1 MSEVKWPAID
11 PTATFDEAIDDAI
24 SRQVPLL
31 ISKNTIITLTE
42 RILLKTNGATLRVVG
57 ASDGEACSRP
67 LIISSAHSLFQVG
80 GRGATLILENLNM
93 RHSCFRDEYKDIG
106 AVVFCLH
113 KAKVHI
119 TDCEILS
126 DHGFGIWAVQRATV
140 RLNNCT
146 VSSSSRSGCVSF
158 GRSSLSMIG
167 CMIRDCKIHGVC
179 SRGSTV
185 LSLQGCHITSSGIRG
200 LYAYHNVTLSMSD
213 TTVTN
218 TLSCDQAA
226 VDLWGCDLESLCRD
240 TDQGDTDIIEA
251 DTVDASTSFISDVDE
266 SNPVSEKM
274 QNTLDVAAI
283 TLDENCSDIH
293 IKKSHTEEPSTDTEY
308 SRKFKHSS
316 SLQNLSLKMADC
328 VICDNNGLGLRIR
341 HGRGQGDGRIS
352 GSIVSCKLHH
362 NRGGNV
368 HEITDQIESCSDSSQ
383 QQNCSLTETLQSKRI
398 LDLDPA
404 VDIIFDQELASRT
417 DGGRFLS
424 REFIWEYERDD
435 PSINTVLNRPVICPQ
450 VGRSTWQEFDSS
462 LSDFIQSSYELYL
475 KSAKGP
481 LTVVSSAPHEIEN
494 DRSLGHSNHNRN
506 ANDDDDDDSDDDDS
520 DDDDGSGTIDHDPQ
534 YCTVR
539 LPEPYFKYVVDF
551 KRMQQTNTHTHYMR
565 AIRRRESQT

>member
-11 PTATFDEAIDDAI
+11 PTTTFDEAIDDAI

-31 ISKNTIITLTE
+31 ISKNVIITLTE

-57 ASDGEACSRP
+57 TSDGEACSRP

-80 GRGATLILENLNM
+80 GRGATLILENLNL
-93 RHSCFRDEYKDIG
+93 RHSCFRDEYKAIG

-213 TTVTN
+213 TTVIN
-218 TLSCDQAA
+218 TLSCDHAA

-240 TDQGDTDIIEA
+240 PDQGDTDIIEA
-251 DTVDASTSFISDVDE
+251 DAVDASTSFISDVDGSSLVLE
-266 SNPVSEKM
+266 EM
-274 QNTLDVAAI
+274 QNALDVAAI
-283 TLDENCSDIH
+283 TLDERCSDIH
-293 IKKSHTEEPSTDTEY
+293 IKKSHTKEPSTDTEY

-316 SLQNLSLKMADC
+316 SLQNLSLEMADC

-341 HGRGQGDGRIS
+341 HGRGHGDGRIS

-368 HEITDQIESCSDSSQ
+368 HEITDQIVSCPASSQ
-383 QQNCSLTETLQSKRI
+383 QKNCSLTETLQSKRI

-404 VDIIFDQELASRT
+404 VDIICNEELVSRS

-424 REFIWEYERDD
+424 RDFIWEYERDD
-435 PSINTVLNRPVICPQ
+435 PSVSTVPNRSVTCPQ
-450 VGRSTWQEFDSS
+450 AGRSTWQEFDSS
-462 LSDFIQSSYELYL
+462 VSDYIQSSYELYL
-475 KSAKGP
+475 KSAKAP
-481 LTVVSSAPHEIEN
+481 LTVVSSASHEIGN
-494 DRSLGHSNHNRN
+494 DRSLGHSNHNGN
-506 ANDDDDDDSDDDDS
+506 DDDDSDDDN
-520 DDDDGSGTIDHDPQ
+520 GSGTIDHEPQ

-539 LPEPYFKYVVDF
+539 LPEPFVKYVVDF

-565 AIRRRESQT
+565 AIRRRNSQT

>member
-1 MSEVKWPAID
+1 MSEVKWPALD
-11 PTATFDEAIDDAI
+11 PNTTFDEAIDDAI

-31 ISKNTIITLTE
+31 ISRNAIITLTE
-42 RILLKTNGATLRVVG
+42 RILLKTNGATLRVIGV
-57 ASDGEACSRP
+57 SDGEACSRP

-80 GRGATLILENLNM
+80 GRGATLILENLNL

-158 GRSSLSMIG
+158 GRSSLSMVG
-167 CMIRDCKIHGVC
+167 CTIRDCKIHGVC

-200 LYAYHNVTLSMSD
+200 LYAYHNVSLSMSD

-218 TLSCDQAA
+218 TLSCDHAA
-226 VDLWGCDLESLCRD
+226 VDLWGCDVESLCRD

-251 DTVDASTSFISDVDE
+251 DTIDASTILIADVNWSSLVSDE
-266 SNPVSEKM
+266 M
-274 QNTLDVAAI
+274 QSTLDVAAI
-283 TLDENCSDIH
+283 TLDETFSDIH
-293 IKKSHTEEPSTDTEY
+293 IEKSHSEEPSPDTEY

-316 SLQNLSLKMADC
+316 SLQNLSLKMVDC

-341 HGRGQGDGRIS
+341 HGRGGGDGRIS
-352 GSIVSCKLHH
+352 GSIVSCNLHR

-368 HEITDQIESCSDSSQ
+368 HEITDQIQSSPNSSQ
-383 QQNCSLTETLQSKRI
+383 QQNGSLTETVQSTRF

-404 VDIIFDQELASRT
+404 VGIFRNKELVSRT
-417 DGGRFLS
+417 DNDRFLS
-424 REFIWEYERDD
+424 RVFVWEYERDD
-435 PSINTVLNRPVICPQ
+435 PSINIVPNRPVVCPEI
-450 VGRSTWQEFDSS
+450 GRSTWQEFDSS
-462 LSDFIQSSYELYL
+462 LSEYIQSSYELYL
-475 KSAKGP
+475 TNAKAP
-481 LTVVSSAPHEIEN
+481 LRIVSSASHEIEN

-506 ANDDDDDDSDDDDS
+506 NNDDNDDDDDS
-520 DDDDGSGTIDHDPQ
+520 DDDDGSGIVDHELQ
-534 YCTVR
+534 NCTVR
-539 LPEPYFKYVVDF
+539 LPEPFVKYVVDF

>member
-11 PTATFDEAIDDAI
+11 PNTSFDEAIDDAI
-24 SRQVPLL
+24 SRQIPLL
-31 ISKNTIITLTE
+31 LSKNTIITLTE

-80 GRGATLILENLNM
+80 GRGATLILENLNL

-140 RLNNCT
+140 RLNNCA

-167 CMIRDCKIHGVC
+167 CTIRDCKIHGVC

-218 TLSCDQAA
+218 TQSCDHAA
-226 VDLWGCDLESLCRD
+226 VDLWGCDVESLCRD
-240 TDQGDTDIIEA
+240 TQSDTDIIEA
-251 DTVDASTSFISDVDE
+251 DTMDASTSFT
-266 SNPVSEKM
+266 SNMDGSSLVSEEM
-274 QNTLDVAAI
+274 QNVLYVGAI
-283 TLDENCSDIH
+283 TLDESCSDIH
-293 IKKSHTEEPSTDTEY
+293 IEKSHTDEPSTDTDY
-308 SRKFKHSS
+308 FRKFKHST
-316 SLQNLSLKMADC
+316 SLHNLSLEMTDC
-328 VICDNNGLGLRIR
+328 VICDNKGLGLRIR

-352 GSIVSCKLHH
+352 GSIVSCNLHH
-362 NRGGNV
+362 NRGGNI
-368 HEITDQIESCSDSSQ
+368 HEITDQNKSCLDPSQ
-383 QQNCSLTETLQSKRI
+383 QQNCSLTKILQSNEI
-398 LDLDPA
+398 HDLDPA
-404 VDIIFDQELASRT
+404 VDIIRNRELVSRT
-417 DGGRFLS
+417 DNDRFLS
-424 REFIWEYERDD
+424 REFVWEYERDD
-435 PSINTVLNRPVICPQ
+435 PSINVVPNRPVACPDAC
-450 VGRSTWQEFDSS
+450 RSTWQEFDSS
-462 LSDFIQSSYELYL
+462 LSDYIQSSYELYL
-475 KSAKGP
+475 KHATAPSA
-481 LTVVSSAPHEIEN
+481 VMSSASHEIEN
-494 DRSLGHSNHNRN
+494 DKSLSDSNHNGN
-506 ANDDDDDDSDDDDS
+506 NDDDNDDDS
-520 DDDDGSGTIDHDPQ
+520 DDDDGSNAIELEPHN
-534 YCTVR
+534 CTVR
-539 LPEPYFKYVVDF
+539 LPEPFAKYVVDF

-565 AIRRRESQT
+565 AIRRRNSQT